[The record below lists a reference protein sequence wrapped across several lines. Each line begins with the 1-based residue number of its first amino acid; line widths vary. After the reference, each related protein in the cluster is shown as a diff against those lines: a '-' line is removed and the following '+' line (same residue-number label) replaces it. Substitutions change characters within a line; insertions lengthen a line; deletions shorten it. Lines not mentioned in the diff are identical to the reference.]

1 MLTQNVTE
9 PEIVQADLLNA
20 HFGKLVDKASNYLDS
35 ASMKQLTDAYLFGRS
50 AHNLQLRKSGEPYF
64 LHPIAVA
71 ELLADMQLDVE
82 TLITALLHDTVEDCD
97 VTSED
102 IYTHFGYKI
111 AELVN
116 GVTKLSQIEI
126 QSFDTKQAENFRKFM
141 LAISRDVR
149 VLVVKL
155 ADRTHN
161 MRTIGA
167 LAHKKQA
174 KIAKETMDIFAPLA
188 DRMGISF
195 FQQELEDLCFN
206 VLEPEMRQSILS
218 ALDNLPAAEKDVLEN
233 IAQELRELITHQN
246 INCTVEWRLKTP
258 YSISQKMKR
267 KALSFEQLS
276 DVTAFRIITP
286 SIGDCYTAMGI
297 IHQRYPTIIGKF
309 KDYMSAPK
317 KNGYRSIH
325 TSVFGPFNQKIE
337 IQIRTEEMHEVAEK
351 GVASHWVYNNTKFPK
366 KAAEDNLEP
375 NQPADAVP
383 KDMDMQSISW
393 IRELTSLLEQNSGPV
408 EFLEDTKLEMYRD
421 QIFCFSP
428 KGEIYN
434 LPKGATALDFAY
446 SVHSDLG
453 DYCDHILVNGRRRQ
467 LSTILENGDQVR
479 IVTSDKV
486 AVKIEWESFVET
498 GRARSHI
505 RRVCRALKQQQFA
518 SLGKSVLSDEFR
530 YRGLVLD
537 EELLK
542 YSLLS
547 FNLTS
552 LEQLYVLVGEGKELT
567 KEMVLDKIQPSEK
580 TKKTNKKSIP
590 KPAFVL
596 ADEYAGTS
604 VQLAKCCHPLPG
616 DKIIGILN
624 AGLGVVVHRKSC
636 ETAYKFSERPE
647 LWVEVVWPRT
657 AEQRYSGRIKVLL
670 LDEPG
675 TLATMC
681 TVISQ
686 HSGNIA
692 FIQLEERNLNY
703 YTFIL
708 DIEVVHLDHLN
719 EIVSVLRS
727 NRLIEQ
733 VERYS
738 Y

>member
-1 MLTQNVTE
+1 MLTKEKNNI
-9 PEIVQADLLNA
+9 EIIALELLNEQ
-20 HFGKLVDKASNYLDS
+20 FGYLVDKASVYLDS
-35 ASMKQLTDAYLFGRS
+35 TSMQKLTEAYRFGRL
-50 AHNLQLRKSGEPYF
+50 AHNGQLRKSGEPYF

-97 VTSED
+97 VTSDD
-102 IYTHFGYKI
+102 ITTHFGVKI
-111 AELVN
+111 SELVN

-161 MRTIGA
+161 MRTISA
-167 LAHKKQA
+167 LAPEKQR

-188 DRMGISF
+188 DRMGIF
-195 FQQELEDLCFN
+195 YYQHELEDLSFS
-206 VLEPEMRQSILS
+206 VLEPEMRQSIIT
-218 ALDNLPAAEKDVLEN
+218 ALDNLPATERDVLEDV
-233 IAQELRELITHQN
+233 AQELRTLVGDAGIECQ
-246 INCTVEWRLKTP
+246 VEWRLKSP

-286 SIGDCYTAMGI
+286 NIPDCYAAMGV

-317 KNGYRSIH
+317 KNGYQSIH

-337 IQIRTEEMHEVAEK
+337 IQIRTAEMHEKAEK
-351 GVASHWVYNNTKFPK
+351 GVASHWAYKSLSTAKNTAPLIEEI
-366 KAAEDNLEP
+366 A
-375 NQPADAVP
+375 PAQQSDEA
-383 KDMDMQSISW
+383 QSISW
-393 IRELTSLLEQNSGPV
+393 IRELTSLLEQNTGPV

-428 KGEIYN
+428 KGELYN

-453 DYCDHILVNGRRRQ
+453 DHCDHVVVNGRRRQ

-479 IVTSDKV
+479 IETTDKV
-486 AVKIEWESFVET
+486 TVKIEWESFVVT

-542 YSLLS
+542 LSLLS

-567 KEMVLDKIQPSEK
+567 KEMVLDKIQPSDK
-580 TKKTNKKSIP
+580 TKEASTKKKSIP

-624 AGLGVVVHRKSC
+624 AGLGVIVHRKSC

-657 AEQRYSGRIKVLL
+657 SEQRYSGRIRVLL

-675 TLATMC
+675 TLAAMC
-681 TVISQ
+681 NVISQ
-686 HSGNIA
+686 HSGNIS

-708 DIEVVHLDHLN
+708 DIEVVHLDQLN
-719 EIVSVLRS
+719 KIVSVLRS
-727 NRLIEQ
+727 HRLIEH

>member
-1 MLTQNVTE
+1 MLTQNDNQTDIIQ
-9 PEIVQADLLNA
+9 PERLNA
-20 HFGKLVDKASNYLDS
+20 HFGDLVDKASVYLDS
-35 ASMKQLTDAYLFGRS
+35 ASLKKLTEAYRFGRA
-50 AHNLQLRKSGEPYF
+50 AHNGQLRKSGEPYF

-71 ELLADMQLDVE
+71 ESLADMQLDLE
-82 TLITALLHDTVEDCD
+82 TLITALLHDTIEDCD
-97 VTSED
+97 VTLD
-102 IYTHFGYKI
+102 DVIQRFGHKI

-161 MRTIGA
+161 MRTISA
-167 LAHKKQA
+167 LKPEKQR
-174 KIAKETMDIFAPLA
+174 KIARETMDIFAPLA
-188 DRMGISF
+188 DRMGIF
-195 FQQELEDLCFN
+195 YFQHELEDLCFR
-206 VLEPEMRQSILS
+206 VLEPEMRQSIIT
-218 ALDNLPAAEKDVLEN
+218 ALEHLPAAEKDVLED
-233 IAQELRELITHQN
+233 IAQELRLLVAEAGIDCQ
-246 INCTVEWRLKTP
+246 VEWRLKTP

-286 SIGDCYTAMGI
+286 SIADCYTAMGV

-317 KNGYRSIH
+317 KNGYQSIH

-337 IQIRTEEMHEVAEK
+337 IQIRTAEMHEKAEK
-351 GVASHWVYNNTKFPK
+351 GVASHWAYKSGGGVNS
-366 KAAEDNLEP
+366 A
-375 NQPADAVP
+375 PAGMQNASSDTEAVEA
-383 KDMDMQSISW
+383 QSISW
-393 IRELTSLLEQNSGPV
+393 IRELTSLLEQNTGPV

-453 DYCDHILVNGRRRQ
+453 DYCDHVLVNGRRRQ
-467 LSTILENGDQVR
+467 LSTILENGDQVQ
-479 IVTSDKV
+479 VKTTSKL
-486 AVKIEWESFVET
+486 AVKIEWESFVVT

-505 RRVCRALKQQQFA
+505 RRVCRALSQQQFA

-530 YRGLVLD
+530 YRGMSFD

-542 YSLLS
+542 LSLLS

-567 KEMVLDKIQPSEK
+567 KEMVLDHIQPSENAK
-580 TKKTNKKSIP
+580 NQPTRKKAIP

-596 ADEYAGTS
+596 ADEYEGTS

-624 AGLGVVVHRKSC
+624 SGLGVVVHTKSC

-657 AEQRYSGRIKVLL
+657 SDQRHSGRIKVLL
-670 LDEPG
+670 LNEPG
-675 TLATMC
+675 SLAAMC
-681 TVISQ
+681 SVISQ
-686 HSGNIA
+686 HAGNIA
-692 FIQLEERNLNY
+692 FIQLEERKLNY
-703 YTFIL
+703 FTFII

-727 NRLIEQ
+727 NRLIEN